1 MESRRWS
8 TVLTEVF
15 RDKKSGIEDI
25 SRSDVKSMLVAHNN
39 GLTRTHEAIMTI
51 MESDMACSQSSV

>member
-1 MESRRWS
+1 MVDQRWS

-25 SRSDVKSMLVAHNN
+25 SHSDVKSMLVAHNN
-39 GLTRTHEAIMTI
+39 GLTRTHAVLLSYHDYHGI
-51 MESDMACSQSSV
+51 